1 MNELKRIWERLAVR
15 FDDLTL
21 RERAMGFAIAALAMI
36 TLMNVVVVDPML
48 SKQRAVAE
56 KIKGEQQQIA
66 AMRKEIEAKI
76 KAHEV
81 DPDTPNRE
89 RLRALAKQMDFL
101 RKELQGV
108 QQGLVSPDKMATLLE
123 ELLRRNKQLRLA
135 SLKTLPVVSLTE
147 SLPVTQVPGTEAGKP
162 SEENVLGLAARG
174 KQTVYKHAVEI
185 VVQGEYNDLIQ
196 YLSQLE
202 NMPWQLF
209 WEAAHMN
216 AATSPTVSLKLTLFT
231 ISLDKQW
238 LNI

>member
-1 MNELKRIWERLAVR
+1 MMALKQLWERIAVR

-21 RERAMGFAIAALAMI
+21 RERAMGFAIAALALI
-36 TLMNVVVVDPML
+36 TVMNVAVIDPML

-56 KIKGEQQQIA
+56 KIKGEQQQVA
-66 AMRKEIEAKI
+66 AMRKEIEARI

-81 DPDTPNRE
+81 DPDIQNRE

-123 ELLRRNKQLRLA
+123 ELLRRNKRLRLA
-135 SLKTLPVVSLTE
+135 SLKTLPVVSLTD
-147 SLPVTQVPGTEAGKP
+147 SLPVTPAPGTEAGKAGA
-162 SEENVLGLAARG
+162 ENSLGLSSGG

-185 VVQGEYNDLIQ
+185 VVQGEYGDLIQ

-202 NMPWQLF
+202 SMQWQLF

-216 AATSPTVSLKLTLFT
+216 AAASPTVSLKLTLFT